1 MTVCYA
7 VKVDEDAELT
17 CMETSADW
25 TKRKLRSLLSR
36 KTLYKR
42 VPITRWLPA
51 YTKEDGIGDL
61 VAGITVG
68 LTVIPQALAYA
79 GIAGL
84 PAEVSLGWMTLILDG

>member
-1 MTVCYA
+1 
-7 VKVDEDAELT
+7 
-17 CMETSADW
+17 METSTDW
-25 TKRKLRSLLSR
+25 TKRKVRTLFTR

-42 VPITRWLPA
+42 VPIMSWLPA

-61 VAGITVG
+61 VAGVTVG

-84 PAEVSLGWMTLILDG
+84 PAEVSVFFVVVYFGACRRY

>member
-1 MTVCYA
+1 MA
-7 VKVDEDAELT
+7 
-17 CMETSADW
+17 SATEW
-25 TKRKLRSLLSR
+25 TRRKARSMFTK

-42 VPITRWLPA
+42 LPILRWLPA

-84 PAEVSLGWMTLILDG
+84 PSAVSA

>member
-1 MTVCYA
+1 
-7 VKVDEDAELT
+7 
-17 CMETSADW
+17 METSTDW
-25 TKRKLRSLLSR
+25 TKRKVRTLFTR

-42 VPITRWLPA
+42 VPIMSWLPA

-61 VAGITVG
+61 VAGVTVG

-84 PAEVSLGWMTLILDG
+84 PAEVSVFLYFFFFGACMSY